1 MPKPKATAILVE
13 RARTH
18 NLKGIYCRVPH
29 RAVTV
34 VTGPSGAGKSSL
46 AFDTIFAEGQR
57 RFVESMSTYA
67 RQFLDQME
75 RPPVDAI
82 HNILPAVAL
91 EAKNAV
97 RNARSTVGT
106 ITEAHDV
113 LRLLFTHLGEV
124 GCVNGHGPVRS
135 FTPEEAAAEL
145 NAGAAGDAFTLVVR
159 LPRPKKGADDALA
172 ELIRQGFQRR
182 LADPDGDEVVRMEPG
197 EKWPARRDPLPLVLG
212 RFSARSEAQA
222 RILDTLE
229 AAYRMNGGRVEA
241 RGSAGVRR
249 YSRELSC
256 PVCGE
261 TARRPTP
268 PLFSFNSPLGACPQC
283 QGFGRVIGVDRQRV
297 IPDPRRTL
305 AEHPIAPWNTPA
317 YEELYDELFAA
328 CRKRKI
334 PLDVPWA
341 ELPARDREWI
351 WSGAGNPASLD
362 SFFAWLE
369 ARTYKVH
376 VRVLLARYRAY
387 DLCPDCLGSRLR
399 PEALAVLLEGTSLPE
414 LTAMSVEQLRAW
426 LRERRWTPRQR
437 EVAGHLLDELAER
450 IEVLHRVGL
459 DYLTLDRQA
468 RTLSGGETQRI
479 HLAAALG
486 SGLTST
492 LYVLDEPTIGLHPQ
506 DSERLLH
513 LLRDLAARGN
523 TVLVVEHDRTLIR
536 GADHVIDLGP
546 AAGERG
552 GEVVAE
558 GPIETILAS
567 EESLTGRYLR
577 ERPPTQA
584 RRHMA
589 RFRREQGWETLSEEL
604 SNLPRISVRGAR
616 AHNLK
621 NVDVDFPLG
630 AMVAVTGVSGSGK
643 STLIENVVY
652 GTYQRS
658 RGVVNVEPGEVDR
671 LTGFGVLDDV
681 PLFDQLPLGRSS
693 RSNPITYIKAYDE
706 IRKLFAATADAK
718 ARRITAANFSFNI
731 DKGRCPACEGT
742 GVTEVDMQFMAPVT
756 VLCETCQGH
765 RFRPE
770 VLAVRYFGLDAD
782 GKRHSGRNISEVLD
796 LTVEDAIGFFADQKR
811 LVRRLR
817 VLLDVGLGY
826 LRLGQ
831 STSTLSGGEA
841 QRLKLASF
849 LDRPAA
855 EGRRLFLFDEP
866 TTGLHLADIDLLYH
880 TLRRLVQRGDGVVI
894 VEHSPD
900 LISRCDWV
908 IDLGPGGGVHGGE
921 LLYSGPLEGFLD
933 HGSGPT
939 AEELRRHLHW
949 EDEAA

>member
-1 MPKPKATAILVE
+1 LPNEPAILVE

-18 NLKGIYCRVPH
+18 NLKGINCRVPH

-75 RPPVDAI
+75 RPPVDSI

-97 RNARSTVGT
+97 KNARSTVGT
-106 ITEAHDV
+106 ITEAMDV
-113 LRLLFTHLGEV
+113 LRLLYTHLGEV
-124 GCVNGHGPVRS
+124 WCPQGHAPARS
-135 FTPEEAAAEL
+135 FSAEEAAAEL
-145 NAGAAGDAFTLVVR
+145 VSGAAGDPFTLVVR
-159 LPRPKKGADDALA
+159 LPRPKKGANDAIA

-182 LADPDGDEVVRMEPG
+182 LEEGEVVRMEPG
-197 EKWPARRDPLPLVLG
+197 EKWPAKLDPLPLVLG
-212 RFSARSEAQA
+212 RFPARPDTAA

-229 AAYRMNGGRVEA
+229 TAYKMNGGRVEA
-241 RGSAGVRR
+241 HTSGDGGGFRLF
-249 YSRELSC
+249 SRELSC

-261 TARRPTP
+261 AARRPVP
-268 PLFSFNSPLGACPQC
+268 PLFSFNSPLGACPTC
-283 QGFGRVIGVDRQRV
+283 QGFGRVIGIDRERV
-297 IPDPRRTL
+297 IPDPRRSL
-305 AEHPIAPWNTPA
+305 SERPIAPWNTPA
-317 YEELYDELFAA
+317 YEELYDGLLAA
-328 CRKRKI
+328 CRKRRL
-334 PLDVPWA
+334 PLDLPWNELSA
-341 ELPARDREWI
+341 EDREWI
-351 WSGAGNPASLD
+351 WSGAGNFSNLD
-362 SFFAWLE
+362 DFFHWLE
-369 ARTYKVH
+369 QRTYKVH
-376 VRVLLARYRAY
+376 VRVLLARYRSY
-387 DLCPDCLGSRLR
+387 TPCPDCGGTRLR
-399 PEALAVLLEGTSLPE
+399 PEALAVRLEERRLPE
-414 LTAMSVEQLRAW
+414 LTAMSIEQLRAW

-437 EVAGHLLDELAER
+437 EVAGHLIEELTER
-450 IEVLHRVGL
+450 VEVLHRVGL

-506 DSERLLH
+506 DSERLLS

-546 AAGERG
+546 AAGEHG

-567 EESLTGRYLR
+567 DSLTGRYLR
-577 ERPPTQA
+577 ERPPTPA

-589 RFRREQGWETLSEEL
+589 RFRREQGWETLSDEL
-604 SNLPRISVRGAR
+604 SAIPRISIRGAC

-621 NVDVDFPLG
+621 NVDVEFPLG
-630 AMVAVTGVSGSGK
+630 ALVAVTGVSGSGK
-643 STLIENVVY
+643 STLVENVLY

-658 RGVVNVEPGEVDR
+658 RGVVDVEPGECGRLEGLEGLVDVT
-671 LTGFGVLDDV
+671 LV
-681 PLFDQLPLGRSS
+681 DQRPLGRSS
-693 RSNPITYIKAYDE
+693 RSNPITYVKAYDE
-706 IRKLFAATADAK
+706 IRKIFAGSADAR
-718 ARRITAANFSFNI
+718 ARRITPAHFSFNV
-731 DKGRCPACEGT
+731 DGGRCPACEGT
-742 GVTEVDMQFMAPVT
+742 GITEVDMQFMAPVT
-756 VLCETCQGH
+756 VPCEVCQGH

-770 VLAVRYFGLDAD
+770 VLAVRH
-782 GKRHSGRNISEVLD
+782 KGRNISEVLD
-796 LTVEDAIGFFADQKR
+796 LTVEAAIGFFADQKR
-811 LVRRLR
+811 LIKRLR

-849 LDRPAA
+849 LDRPAS

-866 TTGLHLADIDLLYH
+866 TTGLHLADIDVLYH
-880 TLRRLVQRGDGVVI
+880 TLRRLVQRGDGVVV

-900 LISRCDWV
+900 LIARCDWIV
-908 IDLGPGGGVHGGE
+908 DMGPGGGTHGGE
-921 LLYSGPLEGFLD
+921 VLFSGPMEPFLD
-933 HGSGPT
+933 HAEGPT
-939 AEELRRHLHW
+939 ADELRRHLRWH
-949 EDEAA
+949 EGAAALAIGE

>member
-1 MPKPKATAILVE
+1 MSKPQPPAIQVE

-18 NLKGIYCRVPH
+18 NLKGIDCRVPH

-82 HNILPAVAL
+82 HNVLPAVAL

-106 ITEAHDV
+106 ITETLDV
-113 LRLLFTHLGEV
+113 MRLLFTHLGEV
-124 GCVNGHGPVRS
+124 GCPHGHGAVRS
-135 FTPEEAAAEL
+135 YTAEEAAMEL
-145 NAGAAGDAFTLVVR
+145 AAGAAGDAFTLVVR
-159 LPRPKKGADDALA
+159 LPRPKRGADAALA

-182 LADPDGDEVVRMEPG
+182 LDGEEVVRMEPG
-197 EKWPARRDPLPLVLG
+197 EKWPVRLDPLPLVLG
-212 RFSARSEAQA
+212 RFAARREAEA
-222 RILDTLE
+222 RVLDTLE
-229 AAYRMNGGRVEA
+229 QGYRMNGGRVEA
-241 RGSAGVRR
+241 RSGTGIRLF
-249 YSRELSC
+249 SRELAC

-261 TARRPTP
+261 SVRRPTP
-268 PLFSFNSPLGACPQC
+268 ALFSFNSPLGACPTC
-283 QGFGRVIGVDRQRV
+283 QGFGRVIGIDRERV
-297 IPDPRRTL
+297 IPDPRRSL
-305 AEHPIAPWNTPA
+305 SERPIAPWNTPA
-317 YEELYDELFAA
+317 YEELYDELLAA
-328 CRKRKI
+328 CKKRRI
-334 PLDVPWA
+334 PLDAPWL
-341 ELPARDREWI
+341 ELAQKDRDWI
-351 WSGAGNPASLD
+351 WSGAGNFCNLED
-362 SFFAWLE
+362 FFEWLE
-369 ARTYKVH
+369 GRTYKVH
-376 VRVLLARYRAY
+376 VRVLLARYRSY
-387 DLCPDCLGSRLR
+387 NPCPDCGGTRLQ
-399 PEALAVLLEGTSLPE
+399 PEALTVKLASRTLPD
-414 LTAMSVEQLRAW
+414 LAAMSVEQLRAW
-426 LRERRWTPRQR
+426 LRERRWTRRQR
-437 EVAGHLLDELAER
+437 EVAGHLIDEITER
-450 IEVLHRVGL
+450 VEVLHRVGL

-506 DSERLLH
+506 DSERLLS
-513 LLRDLAARGN
+513 LLRDLAAKGN

-552 GEVVAE
+552 GRVVAE
-558 GPIETILAS
+558 GTIDDILANDD
-567 EESLTGRYLR
+567 SLTGRYLK

-604 SNLPRISVRGAR
+604 ASLPRISVRGAR

-621 NVDVDFPLG
+621 NVDVEFPLG
-630 AMVAVTGVSGSGK
+630 ALVAVTGVSGSGK
-643 STLIENVVY
+643 STLVENVLH

-658 RGVVNVEPGEVDR
+658 RGVVDVEPGECDR
-671 LTGFGVLDDV
+671 LEGLEGLADV
-681 PLFDQLPLGRSS
+681 TLVDQRPLGRSS
-693 RSNPITYIKAYDE
+693 RSNPITYVKAYDE
-706 IRKLFAATADAK
+706 IRKLFAGTSDAR
-718 ARRITAANFSFNI
+718 ARRITSAHFSFNVER
-731 DKGRCPACEGT
+731 GRCPACQGT

-756 VLCETCQGH
+756 VVCETCQGH

-770 VLAVRYFGLDAD
+770 VLAVRYH
-782 GKRHSGRNISEVLD
+782 GKNISEVLD
-796 LTVEDAIGFFADQKR
+796 LTVETALEFFADQRRLAKR
-811 LVRRLR
+811 LRILM
-817 VLLDVGLGY
+817 DVGLGY

-831 STSTLSGGEA
+831 PTSTLSGGEA

-849 LDRPAA
+849 LDRPAG
-855 EGRRLFLFDEP
+855 EGQRLFLFDEP

-880 TLRRLVQRGDGVVI
+880 TLRRLVQRGDGVVV

-900 LISRCDWV
+900 LISRSDWI

-921 LLYSGPLEGFLD
+921 VLYSGPLEGFLD
-933 HGSGPT
+933 GGAGPT
-939 AEELRRHLHW
+939 ADELRRHLRW
-949 EDEAA
+949 GEAA